1 LARGDDET
9 EAMSGLAATLERA
22 GRGID
27 RYGARGFA
35 TRATLRGLRPVLAPL
50 AARRLRAAG
59 QNASDLEA
67 LVDVPFSLA
76 PFGVELPCGQV
87 RAEVLGLLEAVAA
100 ERPRR
105 LLEIGTAGG
114 GTLFLLALAADR
126 AATIVSVDL
135 PEGEFGGGYPVWKIP
150 LYRGFVRRTQRL
162 HLIRGDSHAPETLA
176 RTRTALRG
184 EPLDFLLIDGDHT
197 YDGARRDFS
206 DYGPLVRPG
215 GLIAFHDIA
224 QPGELR
230 PGGALL
236 LGGEVPRLWRELR
249 DRYETREL
257 LASPDGFFG
266 IGLLRVPP
274 TGL

>member
-1 LARGDDET
+1 
-9 EAMSGLAATLERA
+9 MSVLAATLERA
-22 GRGID
+22 GSGID
-27 RYGARGFA
+27 RYGLRGFA
-35 TRATLRGLRPVLAPL
+35 TRATRRGLRPVLAPL
-50 AARRLRAAG
+50 AGRRLRAAG
-59 QNASDLEA
+59 ERAPDLET
-67 LVDVPFSLA
+67 LVDIPFSLA

-87 RAEVLGLLEAVAA
+87 RAEVLGLLEAVAT
-100 ERPRR
+100 ERPRPRR

-135 PEGEFGGGYPVWKIP
+135 PRGEFGGGYPAWKIP

-162 HLIRGDSHAPETLA
+162 QLIRGDSHAPETLA
-176 RTRTALRG
+176 RTRAALRG

-197 YDGARRDFS
+197 YDGVRRDFD

-230 PGGALL
+230 PGGARL
-236 LGGEVPRLWRELR
+236 LGGDVPRLWQELR
-249 DRYETREL
+249 GRYETREL
-257 LASPDGFFG
+257 VASPDGFFG
-266 IGLLRVPP
+266 IGLLRVPAA
-274 TGL
+274 GLS